1 LTRYR
6 KVLAPLNQ
14 RPKRPQPANNNI
26 TPKPLF
32 VKGRIPLGS
41 LPVRVVSGKNF
52 LKIFQI
58 FSNSVKQ
65 NAIFNPYIGKYSL
78 KEVVMKK

>member
-1 LTRYR
+1 
-6 KVLAPLNQ
+6 
-14 RPKRPQPANNNI
+14 
-26 TPKPLF
+26 LF